1 VRATLRRAALR
12 RATVRR
18 AALRRA
24 EGRTVERNSRDRCD
38 EDDSDNI
45 VRERRERKRRERER
59 MKMKR
64 RTGRERRE
72 RQRQRRGRET
82 VKKNSNNSYKEYS
95 NSSRRQVQWPESQ
108 YQSPYSEHEVTL
120 LQELIQSPHCHNQ
133 YLRSLEKE
141 SNLISSNLIFSRS
154 ESQSLVEESKLVDD
168 REMFFHRNPNHQQYI
183 VLVHGVLDGGS
194 SHLTSLVV
202 HLLRS
207 DGNNLDIRDKRS

>member
-1 VRATLRRAALR
+1 VRATLRRA
-12 RATVRR
+12 TV
-18 AALRRA
+18 RRA
-24 EGRTVERNSRDRCD
+24 EGRTVERNLRDRCD
-38 EDDSDNI
+38 EDDSDSI
-45 VRERRERKRRERER
+45 VRERRERQRRG
-59 MKMKR
+59 K
-64 RTGRERRE
+64 ERRE
-72 RQRQRRGRET
+72 RQRQRRET